1 MTAAVYD
8 LSHRDLRGPAAA
20 GVAATVYL
28 GAVAVTDPFSAMT
41 VRGVAIECPIHAA
54 TGGFCPGCGSTRA
67 VHELLHGDLVGSLV
81 CHPLVL
87 PLVGLLAYLWV
98 SWIAR
103 RRGRDPWWARTPTE
117 LPAAVPMLLVV
128 GFVALT
134 VVRNVPGFE
143 WLPPP
148 DVAP

>member
-1 MTAAVYD
+1 MTALHVSRHD
-8 LSHRDLRGPAAA
+8 LTAPAAA
-20 GVAATVYL
+20 GLAGAAYL
-28 GAVAVTDPFSAMT
+28 GVVALVDPFATTT
-41 VRGVAIECPIHAA
+41 VAGVAIECPIHAT

-67 VHELLHGDLVGSLV
+67 VHELVHGDLLASLV
-81 CHPLVL
+81 CHPMVL
-87 PLVGLLAYLWV
+87 PIVGLLGYLWV

-103 RRGRDPWWARTPTE
+103 RRGGGGRWARSPTE
-117 LPAAVPMLLVV
+117 LPTLVPVLLVV

-134 VVRNVPGFE
+134 VVRNLPGLE